1 MKKIIG
7 ILLAGALVTSAFAVD
22 FNAKVKMSGDILGG
36 TIDLNGDKVDDNSIN
51 ALKINNGIV
60 DNNDFIT
67 TTFTGDKAGAEF
79 KITLKDDAKLKY
91 DKDAKEADKVFTEDP
106 QNKGRVLV
114 IDSAKV
120 WIQPID
126 MLKITFGQQAWEQ
139 MAETTYTYGRKS
151 AWGNSWFSDGP
162 GDAGFDVSLTPMGG
176 LEFNVGF
183 KPGWDASWL
192 SGDKDVRNV
201 AKTNIGVKVD
211 LNNFAGIPVTVVAN
225 WLNAV
230 KKDAEDDM
238 WANEFTIGA
247 SYGNA
252 YADGLYAHLV
262 ARIGFRDFTA
272 NSKNTWKINGLLGDW
287 DNSDKNS
294 MIIDNAVKYSAGA
307 FHAWLSV
314 PVLIDLYKDND
325 GKDGKN
331 CNTGLGFVVKADYS
345 LGSVTPFVK
354 LSQVNLGDAGKSD
367 GRFVDF
373 KFKPD
378 VEVGVGFNVG
388 SCSMGIS
395 AKAKIPGEKENLSW
409 SIPFSATVAF

>member
-79 KITLKDDAKLKY
+79 KITLKDDAGS
-91 DKDAKEADKVFTEDP
+91 DP
-106 QNKGRVLV
+106 KIAGRVLV
-114 IDSAKV
+114 VDSAKV

-139 MAETTYTYGRKS
+139 MTETVYAYGRMS

-192 SGDKDVRNV
+192 SGNKDGINV
-201 AKTNIGVKVD
+201 AKTNVGVKVD
-211 LNNFAGIPVTVVAN
+211 LNSFAGIPVTVVAN

-230 KKDAEDDM
+230 KKDASKDM
-238 WANEFTIGA
+238 YANEFTIGA

-262 ARIGFRDFTA
+262 ARIGFRDGKE
-272 NSKNTWKINGLLGDW
+272 SWNGELKSLLGDW
-287 DNSDKNS
+287 GNTDKNS

-314 PVLIDLYKDND
+314 PVLIDLDKTND
-325 GKDGKN
+325 GVYGSN

-345 LGSVTPFVK
+345 LGSVTPYVK
-354 LSQVNLGDAGKSD
+354 LSQTALGDQLDDKGKD
-367 GRFVDF
+367 TGVRGRFAKF
-373 KFKPD
+373 KFEPT
-378 VEVGVGFNVG
+378 VEVGADFDVG
-388 SCSMGIS
+388 SCKMGIS

-409 SIPFSATVAF
+409 SIPFYATMSF

>member
-1 MKKIIG
+1 MKKIVG
-7 ILLAGALVTSAFAVD
+7 ILLAGALVVSAFAVD

-36 TIDLNGDKVDDNSIN
+36 TIDLNGDDKDDNSIN

-60 DNNDFIT
+60 ENNDFIT
-67 TTFTGDKAGAEF
+67 TSFTGDKAGAAF
-79 KITLKDDAKLKY
+79 NITLKDDAKVKIN
-91 DKDAKEADKVFTEDP
+91 KEATKPEDMLENDP

-114 IDSAKV
+114 VDSAKV

-126 MLKITFGQQAWEQ
+126 MLKITFGQKAWDYQ
-139 MAETTYTYGRKS
+139 MTETTYTYGRKS

-162 GDAGFDVSLTPMGG
+162 GDAGFDFIVTPMGG

-192 SGDKDVRNV
+192 SGNKDGLNV

-230 KKDAEDDM
+230 KKDASKDM
-238 WANEFTIGA
+238 YANEFTIGA

-252 YADGLYAHLV
+252 WVDGLYAHLV
-262 ARIGFRDFTA
+262 ARIGFRDGKE
-272 NSKNTWKINGLLGDW
+272 SWNGELKSLLGDW
-287 DNSDKNS
+287 DNTDKNS
-294 MIIDNAVKYSAGA
+294 MIIDNAVRYNAGA
-307 FHAWLSV
+307 FKAWLSV

-325 GKDGKN
+325 GNDGKN
-331 CNTGLGFVVKADYS
+331 CNTGLGFVVKASYS
-345 LGSVTPFVK
+345 LDSVTPYAK
-354 LSQVNLGDAGKSD
+354 LSQVDFGDGKN

-378 VEVGVGFNVG
+378 VEVGAEFDVG
-388 SCSMGIS
+388 SCKMGIS
-395 AKAKIPGEKENLSW
+395 AKTKIPGEKENLSW
-409 SIPFSATVAF
+409 SVPFWATVSF

>member
-79 KITLKDDAKLKY
+79 NITLRDDAVLNSELKKDDDGK
-91 DKDAKEADKVFTEDP
+91 KVLLDP

-114 IDSAKV
+114 VNSAKV

-139 MAETTYTYGRKS
+139 MTETTYSYGRKS

-162 GDAGFDVSLTPMGG
+162 GDAGFDVILTPMGG
-176 LEFNVGF
+176 LDFNVGF

-192 SGDKDVRNV
+192 SGDKNVLNV
-201 AKTNIGVKVD
+201 AKTNVGVKVD

-230 KKDAEDDM
+230 KKDASKDM
-238 WANEFTIGA
+238 YANEFAIGA
-247 SYGNA
+247 SYGNPWG
-252 YADGLYAHLV
+252 DGLYAHLV
-262 ARIGFRDFTA
+262 ARIGFRDGKE
-272 NSKNTWKINGLLGDW
+272 SWGGELKSLLGDW

-314 PVLIDLYKDND
+314 PVLIDLDKDND
-325 GKDGKN
+325 GADGKN
-331 CNTGLGFVVKADYS
+331 CNTGLNFVVKADYK
-345 LGSVTPFVK
+345 LGSVTPWVK
-354 LSQVNLGDAGKSD
+354 LSQVDNMGNGKD

-373 KFKPD
+373 KFKPT
-378 VEVGVGFNVG
+378 VEVGADFDVG
-388 SCSMGIS
+388 SCKMGIS

-409 SIPFSATVAF
+409 SIPFFATMSF

>member
-79 KITLKDDAKLKY
+79 KITLKDDAKLKFN
-91 DKDAKEADKVFTEDP
+91 KDESDTSKNHTDDP

-114 IDSAKV
+114 VDSAKV

-126 MLKITFGQQAWEQ
+126 MLKITFGQQSWEQ
-139 MAETTYTYGRKS
+139 MTETTYTYGRKS

-162 GDAGFDVSLTPMGG
+162 GDAGFDVILTPMGG

-192 SGDKDVRNV
+192 SGNKDGLNV
-201 AKTNIGVKVD
+201 AKTNVGVKVD

-230 KKDAEDDM
+230 KKDASKDM
-238 WANEFTIGA
+238 YANEFAIGA
-247 SYGNA
+247 SYGNPWV
-252 YADGLYAHLV
+252 DGLYAHLV
-262 ARIGFRDFTA
+262 ARIGFRDGKE
-272 NSKNTWKINGLLGDW
+272 SWGGELKSLLGDW
-287 DNSDKNS
+287 DNTDKNS
-294 MIIDNAVKYSAGA
+294 MIIDNAVRYNAGA
-307 FHAWLSV
+307 FKAWLSV
-314 PVLIDLYKDND
+314 PVLFDLDKDND
-325 GKDGKN
+325 GVDGKN
-331 CNTGLGFVVKADYS
+331 CNTGLGFVVKAAYS
-345 LGSVTPFVK
+345 LGSVTPYAK
-354 LSQVNLGDAGKSD
+354 LSQVDFGDGKD

-378 VEVGVGFNVG
+378 VEVGAEFNVG
-388 SCSMGIS
+388 SCAMGIS

-409 SIPFSATVAF
+409 SVPFWATISF

>member
-36 TIDLNGDKVDDNSIN
+36 TIDLNGDEVDNNSIN

-67 TTFTGDKAGAEF
+67 TTFTGDKSGAAF
-79 KITLKDDAKLKY
+79 NITLDDRTLK
-91 DKDAKEADKVFTEDP
+91 V
-106 QNKGRVLV
+106 N
-114 IDSAKV
+114 SAKV

-139 MAETTYTYGRKS
+139 MSETTWTYGRMS
-151 AWGNSWFSDGP
+151 AWGHGWFQDGP

-192 SGDKDVRNV
+192 SGDKDVLNV

-211 LNNFAGIPVTVVAN
+211 LNSFAGIPVTVVAN

-230 KKDAEDDM
+230 KKDASKDM
-238 WANEFTIGA
+238 YANEFTIGA

-262 ARIGFRDFTA
+262 ARIGFRDGKE
-272 NSKNTWKINGLLGDW
+272 SWNGELKSLLGDW
-287 DNSDKNS
+287 GNTDKNS

-314 PVLIDLYKDND
+314 PVLIDLDKDND
-325 GKDGKN
+325 GVDGKN
-331 CNTGLGFVVKADYS
+331 CNTGLGFVVKADYN
-345 LGSVTPFVK
+345 LGSVTPYVK
-354 LSQVNLGDAGKSD
+354 LSQTALGDQLKDDNGKMVDSGVR
-367 GRFVDF
+367 GRFADF
-373 KFKPD
+373 KFEPT
-378 VEVGVGFNVG
+378 VEVGAEFKVG

-409 SIPFSATVAF
+409 SIPFYATMSF

>member
-79 KITLKDDAKLKY
+79 KITLKDDAKTKVELND
-91 DKDAKEADKVFTEDP
+91 DKTTVKSVSDDP

-114 IDSAKV
+114 VDSAKV

-139 MAETTYTYGRKS
+139 MSETTWTYGRKS

-162 GDAGFDVSLTPMGG
+162 GDAGFDVILTPMGG

-192 SGDKDVRNV
+192 SGNKDVLNV

-211 LNNFAGIPVTVVAN
+211 LNSFAGIPVTVVAN

-230 KKDAEDDM
+230 KKDASKDM
-238 WANEFTIGA
+238 YANEFTIGA

-262 ARIGFRDFTA
+262 ARIGFRDGKE
-272 NSKNTWKINGLLGDW
+272 SWDGELKSLLGDW
-287 DNSDKNS
+287 DNTDKNS

-314 PVLIDLYKDND
+314 PVLFDLDKAND
-325 GKDGKN
+325 GKDGKD
-331 CNTGLGFVVKADYS
+331 CNTGLGFVVKADYN
-345 LGSVTPFVK
+345 LGSVTPYAK
-354 LSQVNLGDAGKSD
+354 LSQVDMGDGKD

-373 KFKPD
+373 KFKPW
-378 VEVGVGFNVG
+378 VEAGADFKVG

-395 AKAKIPGEKENLSW
+395 AKVKIPGEKENLSW
-409 SIPFSATVAF
+409 SIPFYATVAF

>member
-22 FNAKVKMSGDILGG
+22 FNAKVKMSGDILSG
-36 TIDLNGDKVDDNSIN
+36 TIDLNGDEVDNNSIN

-67 TTFTGDKAGAEF
+67 TTFTGDKSGAAF
-79 KITLKDDAKLKY
+79 NITLDDRTLK
-91 DKDAKEADKVFTEDP
+91 V
-106 QNKGRVLV
+106 N
-114 IDSAKV
+114 SAKV

-139 MAETTYTYGRKS
+139 MTETTYTYGRMS
-151 AWGNSWFSDGP
+151 AWGNGWFSDGP

-192 SGDKDVRNV
+192 SGDKDVLNV

-225 WLNAV
+225 WLNAI

-262 ARIGFRDFTA
+262 ARIGFRDFIGNPD
-272 NSKNTWKINGLLGDW
+272 NSWKVKGLLGDW

-314 PVLIDLYKDND
+314 PVLIDLDKDND

-331 CNTGLGFVVKADYS
+331 CNTGLNFVVKADYS
-345 LGSVTPFVK
+345 LGSVTPWVK
-354 LSQVNLGDAGKSD
+354 LSQVDNMGDGKD

-373 KFKPD
+373 KFKPT
-378 VEVGVGFNVG
+378 VEVGADFDVG
-388 SCSMGIS
+388 SCKMGIS

-409 SIPFSATVAF
+409 SIPFYATMSF

>member
-79 KITLKDDAKLKY
+79 KITLKDDAKLKFN
-91 DKDAKEADKVFTEDP
+91 KDETAPEKMFTDDP

-114 IDSAKV
+114 VDSAKV

-139 MAETTYTYGRKS
+139 MTETTYTYGRKS
-151 AWGNSWFSDGP
+151 AWGNSWFNDGP
-162 GDAGFDVSLTPMGG
+162 GDAGFDVILTPMGG

-192 SGDKDVRNV
+192 SGNKDVLNV

-230 KKDAEDDM
+230 KKDASKDM
-238 WANEFTIGA
+238 YANEFAIGA
-247 SYGNA
+247 SYGNPW
-252 YADGLYAHLV
+252 ADGLYAHLV
-262 ARIGFRDFTA
+262 ARIGFRDGKE
-272 NSKNTWKINGLLGDW
+272 SWPGELKSLLGDW
-287 DNSDKNS
+287 DNTDKNS
-294 MIIDNAVKYSAGA
+294 MIIDNAVRYNAGA
-307 FHAWLSV
+307 FKAWLSV
-314 PVLIDLYKDND
+314 PVLFDLDKDND
-325 GKDGKN
+325 GKDGEN
-331 CNTGLGFVVKADYS
+331 CNTGLGFVVKASYS
-345 LGSVTPFVK
+345 LGSVTPFAK
-354 LSQVNLGDAGKSD
+354 LSQVDFGDGKD
-367 GRFVDF
+367 GRFADF

-378 VEVGVGFNVG
+378 VEVGAEFNVG
-388 SCSMGIS
+388 SCAMGIS

-409 SIPFSATVAF
+409 SIPFYATMAF

>member
-79 KITLKDDAKLKY
+79 KITLKDDAGS
-91 DKDAKEADKVFTEDP
+91 DP
-106 QNKGRVLV
+106 KIAGRVLV
-114 IDSAKV
+114 VDSAKV

-139 MAETTYTYGRKS
+139 MTETVYAYGRMS

-162 GDAGFDVSLTPMGG
+162 GDAGFDVILTPMGG

-192 SGDKDVRNV
+192 SGNKDGINV
-201 AKTNIGVKVD
+201 AKTNVGVKVD
-211 LNNFAGIPVTVVAN
+211 LNSFAGIPVTVVAN

-230 KKDAEDDM
+230 KKDASKDM
-238 WANEFTIGA
+238 YANEFAIGA

-262 ARIGFRDFTA
+262 ARIGFRDGKE
-272 NSKNTWKINGLLGDW
+272 SWNGELKSLLGDW
-287 DNSDKNS
+287 GNTDKNS

-314 PVLIDLYKDND
+314 PVLIDLDKSND
-325 GKDGKN
+325 GVDGSN
-331 CNTGLGFVVKADYS
+331 CNTGLGFVVKADYN
-345 LGSVTPFVK
+345 LGSVTPYVK
-354 LSQVNLGDAGKSD
+354 LSQTALGDQLDKGKD
-367 GRFVDF
+367 TGVRGRFAKF
-373 KFKPD
+373 KFEPT
-378 VEVGVGFNVG
+378 VEAGAEFKVG

-409 SIPFSATVAF
+409 SIPFYATMSF

>member
-22 FNAKVKMSGDILGG
+22 FNAKVKMRGDVLGG
-36 TIDLNGDKVDDNSIN
+36 TIDITPNDENDANSFN
-51 ALKINNGIV
+51 ALKLENAIV

-67 TTFTGDKAGAEF
+67 TTFTGDKAGAAF
-79 KITLKDDAKLKY
+79 NITLKDDAGS
-91 DKDAKEADKVFTEDP
+91 DP
-106 QNKGRVLV
+106 KITGRVLV
-114 IDSAKV
+114 VDSAKV

-126 MLKITFGQQAWEQ
+126 MLKITFGQQAWDQ
-139 MAETTYTYGRKS
+139 MSETTWTYGRKS

-192 SGDKDVRNV
+192 SGNKDGINV
-201 AKTNIGVKVD
+201 AKTNVGVKVD

-230 KKDAEDDM
+230 KKDASKDM
-238 WANEFTIGA
+238 YANEFTIGA

-262 ARIGFRDFTA
+262 ARIGFRDGKE
-272 NSKNTWKINGLLGDW
+272 SWDGELKSLLGDW
-287 DNSDKNS
+287 DNTDKNS

-314 PVLIDLYKDND
+314 PVLFDLDKTND

-331 CNTGLGFVVKADYS
+331 CNTGLGFVVKADYN
-345 LGSVTPFVK
+345 LGSVTPWVK
-354 LSQVNLGDAGKSD
+354 LSQVDMGDGKD
-367 GRFVDF
+367 GRFADF
-373 KFKPD
+373 KFKPW
-378 VEVGVGFNVG
+378 VEAGADFSVG

-395 AKAKIPGEKENLSW
+395 AKVKIPGKDENLSW
-409 SIPFSATVAF
+409 SIPFYATMSF

>member
-36 TIDLNGDKVDDNSIN
+36 TIDLNGGEVDDNSIN

-79 KITLKDDAKLKY
+79 KITLKDDGNGAK
-91 DKDAKEADKVFTEDP
+91 DKEI
-106 QNKGRVLV
+106 KGRVLV
-114 IDSAKV
+114 VDSAKV

-126 MLKITFGQQAWEQ
+126 MLKITFGQQSWEQ
-139 MAETTYTYGRKS
+139 MTETTYTYGRKS

-162 GDAGFDVSLTPMGG
+162 GDAGFDVILTPMGG

-192 SGDKDVRNV
+192 SGNKDGLNV
-201 AKTNIGVKVD
+201 AKTNVGVKVD

-230 KKDAEDDM
+230 KKDASKDM
-238 WANEFTIGA
+238 YANEFAIGA
-247 SYGNA
+247 SYGNPWV
-252 YADGLYAHLV
+252 DGLYAHLV
-262 ARIGFRDFTA
+262 ARIGFRDGKE
-272 NSKNTWKINGLLGDW
+272 SWDGELKSLLGDW
-287 DNSDKNS
+287 DNTDKNS
-294 MIIDNAVKYSAGA
+294 MIIDNAVRYNAGA
-307 FHAWLSV
+307 FKAWLSV
-314 PVLIDLYKDND
+314 PVLFDLDKDND
-325 GKDGKN
+325 GADGKKS
-331 CNTGLGFVVKADYS
+331 NTGLGFVVKAAYS
-345 LGSVTPFVK
+345 LGSVTPYAK
-354 LSQVNLGDAGKSD
+354 LSQVDFGDEKD

-378 VEVGVGFNVG
+378 VEVGAEFNVG
-388 SCSMGIS
+388 SCAMGIS
-395 AKAKIPGEKENLSW
+395 AKAKIPGEKGNLSW
-409 SIPFSATVAF
+409 SVPFWATISF

>member
-36 TIDLNGDKVDDNSIN
+36 TIDLNGDEVDDNSIN

-67 TTFTGDKAGAEF
+67 TTFTGDKAGAAF
-79 KITLKDDAKLKY
+79 NITLKDDAVLDSKLK
-91 DKDAKEADKVFTEDP
+91 KDDEGKKVLLDS

-114 IDSAKV
+114 VDSAKV

-139 MAETTYTYGRKS
+139 MTETTYSYGRKS

-162 GDAGFDVSLTPMGG
+162 GDAGFDVILTPMGG
-176 LEFNVGF
+176 LDLNVGF
-183 KPGWDASWL
+183 KPGWNASWL
-192 SGDKDVRNV
+192 SGNKDVLNV

-225 WLNAV
+225 WLNAI
-230 KKDAEDDM
+230 KKDASKDM
-238 WANEFTIGA
+238 YANEFTIGA
-247 SYGNA
+247 SYGND

-262 ARIGFRDFTA
+262 ARIGFRDGKE
-272 NSKNTWKINGLLGDW
+272 SWDGELKSLLGDW
-287 DNSDKNS
+287 DNTDKNS
-294 MIIDNAVKYSAGA
+294 MIIDNAVKYTAGA

-314 PVLIDLYKDND
+314 PVLIDLDKDND
-325 GKDGKN
+325 GKDGEN
-331 CNTGLGFVVKADYS
+331 CNTGLGFVVKADYK

-354 LSQVNLGDAGKSD
+354 LSQVDMGDGKD

-373 KFKPD
+373 KFKPT
-378 VEVGVGFNVG
+378 VEVGVGFDVG

-395 AKAKIPGEKENLSW
+395 ATAKIPGEKENLSW
-409 SIPFSATVAF
+409 SIPFSATMSF